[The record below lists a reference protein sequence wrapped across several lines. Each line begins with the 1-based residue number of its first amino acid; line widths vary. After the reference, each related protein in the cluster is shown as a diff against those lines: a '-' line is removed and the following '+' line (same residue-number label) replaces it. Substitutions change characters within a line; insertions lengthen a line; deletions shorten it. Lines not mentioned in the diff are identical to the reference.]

1 MHESFPNCESRRL
14 TRHSNRRLDNHFNI
28 FEGLF
33 RNWFF
38 IGISIIMCAGQ
49 VLIIFVG
56 GKAFNIAPNKQTASM
71 WGTAIVLGFIS
82 IPIGIVVRLIPDS
95 LLEKLVPEAIKRRAQ
110 AKLPDVTVSDD
121 TERFQNFPAEFA
133 DIRDELYWLKRFKGG
148 RVNNLKFAMKH
159 PKEVFLPKRSMSR
172 QNSKQNS
179 RSNSIK
185 QPHTPTRE
193 NSFSSNGGGGGG
205 GSNVGSN
212 VSSVTPDSRQ
222 RSRSGR
228 SRSRSNSV
236 LGAATLMTGIVA
248 GSVGAAGWSPID
260 RVGGDWQQF
269 PQTKPAPS
277 PLGASST
284 KGDDKEENSGKDS

>member
-1 MHESFPNCESRRL
+1 MHDASPNHEQRL
-14 TRHSNRRLDNHFNI
+14 IRDSNRRLDNQFNI

-33 RNWFF
+33 KNWFF
-38 IGISIIMCAGQ
+38 IGISIIMCGGQ

-56 GKAFNIAPNKQTASM
+56 GKAFNIAPQGQTASM

-82 IPIGIVVRLIPDS
+82 IPIGIVVRLVPDS

-110 AKLPDVTVSDD
+110 AKVPGVTVSDD

-133 DIRDELYWLKRFKGG
+133 EIRDELYWLKRFKGG

-185 QPHTPTRE
+185 QPQTPTRE
-193 NSFSSNGGGGGG
+193 NSFGSNGGG

-212 VSSVTPDSRQ
+212 VGSATPES
-222 RSRSGR
+222 RSRSRSMR

-260 RVGGDWQQF
+260 RAGGDWQQF

-284 KGDDKEENSGKDS
+284 KGDDKEEGGASGS

>member
-1 MHESFPNCESRRL
+1 MHDPSHNYRSSRL
-14 TRHSNRRLDNHFNI
+14 TRCSNRRLDNHFNI

-33 RNWFF
+33 SNWFF
-38 IGISIIMCAGQ
+38 IGISIIMCGGQ
-49 VLIIFVG
+49 ILIIFFG
-56 GKAFNIAPNKQTASM
+56 GKAFNIASEGQTASM

-82 IPIGIVVRLIPDS
+82 IPIGIVVRLVPDS

-110 AKLPDVTVSDD
+110 SKVPGVTVSDD

-133 DIRDELYWLKRFKGG
+133 EIRDELFWLKRFKGG

-185 QPHTPTRE
+185 LPHTPTRE
-193 NSFSSNGGGGGG
+193 NSFGSNGGGGG

-212 VSSVTPDSRQ
+212 VGSATPDSRK
-222 RSRSGR
+222 RSRSMR

-236 LGAATLMTGIVA
+236 LGAATMMTGIVA
-248 GSVGAAGWSPID
+248 GSIGAAGWSPIE
-260 RVGGDWQQF
+260 RAGGDWQQF

-284 KGDDKEENSGKDS
+284 KGDDKEEGGGGS